1 MGEHVSMKR
10 KRDDK
15 EDVKIKFESGKSE
28 ALISIEDVMITEVY
42 TIHPDQRVALA
53 RLRMLRYG
61 VGALPVVEQ
70 DGDLIGI
77 LTLRDID
84 LAGSDIR
91 ELLVKDLMTSELKT
105 RKKDALISDIVDIML
120 ETGIQRIPIVNDEN
134 KLIGLVTQTT
144 VIRSIRPLLK

>member
-10 KRDDK
+10 KRNDK
-15 EDVKIKFESGKSE
+15 EGVKITFEPDRSE
-28 ALISIEDVMITEVY
+28 ALISVKDVMISEVY
-42 TIHPDQRVALA
+42 TIHSDQRVALA

-61 VGALPVVEQ
+61 VGALPVVKQ

-91 ELLVKDLMTSELKT
+91 ELLVKDLMTSNLIT
-105 RKKDALISDIVDIML
+105 RKKDALIGDIVDIML

-144 VIRSIRPLLK
+144 VIRSIRPLVK

>member
-15 EDVKIKFESGKSE
+15 DAVKIIFEPGKSE
-28 ALISIEDVMITEVY
+28 ALISVEDVMITDVY
-42 TIHPDQRVALA
+42 TIHPNQRVALA

-70 DGDLIGI
+70 DGNLIGI

-91 ELLVKDLMTSELKT
+91 ELLVKDLMTSELIT

-120 ETGIQRIPIVNDEN
+120 ETGIQRIPIVNDES

>member
-15 EDVKIKFESGKSE
+15 EVVKIKFEPGKSE
-28 ALISIEDVMITEVY
+28 ALISVKDVMIADVY
-42 TIHPDQRVALA
+42 TIHPNQRVALA

-70 DGDLIGI
+70 DGTLIGI

-91 ELLVKDLMTSELKT
+91 ELLVKDLMTSELIT

-120 ETGIQRIPIVNDEN
+120 KTGIQRIPIVNDEN

>member
-1 MGEHVSMKR
+1 MGEYVSMKR

-15 EDVKIKFESGKSE
+15 DAVKIKFEPGKSE
-28 ALISIEDVMITEVY
+28 ALISVEDVMITDVY
-42 TIHPDQRVALA
+42 TIRPNQRVALA

-70 DGDLIGI
+70 DGTLIGI

-91 ELLVKDLMTSELKT
+91 ELLVKDLMTSELIT

-120 ETGIQRIPIVNDEN
+120 KTGIQRIPIVNDDN

>member
-15 EDVKIKFESGKSE
+15 EDVKIKFEPGKSE
-28 ALISIEDVMITEVY
+28 ALISVEDVMITEVY

-105 RKKDALISDIVDIML
+105 RKKDALMSDIVDIML